1 MATLKSPRIRSDMH
15 SMGILSMTRARRL
28 AAVAVACL
36 VVFTAIPAGAVEDDT
51 VTFNG
56 AGWGHGVGMSQY
68 GTEAM
73 ATEGWDYAQILS
85 HYYAGSSIGTIGTNG
100 VPDPGEIFV
109 NVDYDKITRT
119 VSIANGPGSSSTG
132 VIVSRGV
139 GDSYV
144 EKALFAGDS
153 FTVIDTAPQTNGGC
167 TVAFNDGTVWDT
179 ENVALGLGSCDI
191 TVPLAPDTA
200 PPPYVVSLDACRT
213 TDCSFAWGTALLLV
227 DNGSSLRSVPDT
239 VCPGSCPLYPGFD
252 VVVQAPI
259 DTYARGIAEVPFSW
273 REATLKTQ
281 AVAARSYAAT
291 SDLRTNHTVAG
302 CFCDLK
308 NSSADQV
315 FAGWLG
321 SRSLWQAWDA
331 AAASTAG
338 QVVVHPAAPDGTIVR
353 AFYSSSSGGAT
364 ESSADKWGG
373 AFPYLVSVPDQW
385 SLSSINPYRSWT
397 TTITRASLASWL
409 GLADVETVDV
419 ITTNDSGS
427 PSRFRF
433 GGISNA
439 GAAVNVEKSVGEI
452 TSRYGLRSWYFS
464 ITINRPPPLNDANAD
479 QVAMQDPRTGV
490 WHIRHTNG
498 TVDSFYYGNPKDTP
512 YAGDWD
518 GDGDDTMGL
527 YRESSGYLFLRNTN
541 DQGIAD
547 IEIYYGIPK
556 DRPISG
562 DWNGNGIDTVGIYRS
577 SEGRFYLR
585 NTNTQGIA
593 DIDFPFGNPG
603 DVPIAGDWDG
613 DGDDTVGVY
622 RPSTRMVYLMNDL
635 NRPIADISFFYSGA
649 ASGDRIVAGDWD
661 GDGRDSIGLFRPSTG
676 TWYLRDTFTQT
687 SANIVF
693 EFGEGFMNP
702 TTGYWGD

>member
-1 MATLKSPRIRSDMH
+1 MATLKAPPERSDIH
-15 SMGILSMTRARRL
+15 SMGILSMTRAWPI
-28 AAVAVACL
+28 AAAAIACF
-36 VVFTAIPAGAVEDDT
+36 VVFTAIPASAVEDDT
-51 VTFNG
+51 VRFEG

-68 GTEAM
+68 GAEAM
-73 ATEGWDYAQILS
+73 AAEGWSYQDILG
-85 HYYAGSSIGTIGTNG
+85 YYYDGSSIGTIGIGG
-100 VPDPGEIFV
+100 VADPGEIFV
-109 NVDYDKITRT
+109 SVDSDVTTRT
-119 VSIANGPGSSSTG
+119 VTISNGPGTSETG
-132 VIVSRGV
+132 VAVSRV
-139 GDSYV
+139 TDDLEE

-153 FTVIDTAPQTNGGC
+153 FIVVDTTPQTDGGC
-167 TVAFNDGTVWDT
+167 TVVFDDETSWEA
-179 ENVALGLGSCDI
+179 GSCDI

-200 PPPYVVSLDACRT
+200 APPYVITLDACRT
-213 TDCSFAWGTALLLV
+213 TNCSFAWGTALLFV

-239 VCPGSCPLYPGFD
+239 VCPGSCPLWPGFD
-252 VVVQAPI
+252 LVVQTPI

-273 REATLKTQ
+273 DEATMKTQ

-291 SDLRTNHTVAG
+291 SDLRTSHLVAG
-302 CFCDLK
+302 CFCDIK

-315 FAGWLG
+315 YGGWLG
-321 SRSLWQAWDA
+321 SRSLWQTWDA

-338 QVVVHPAAPDGTIVR
+338 EVVVHPSAPDGTIVR

-364 ESSADKWGG
+364 ESSEDKWGG
-373 AFPYLVSVPDQW
+373 ASPYLVSVPDPW
-385 SLSSINPYRSWT
+385 SLASINPYRSWT
-397 TTITRASLASWL
+397 TTITRSNLASWL
-409 GLADVETVDV
+409 GLADVETVEV
-419 ITTNDSGS
+419 IATNDSGS
-427 PSRFRF
+427 PRRFRF

-439 GAAVNVEKSVGEI
+439 GAAVNIEKSVGEV

-464 ITINRPPPLNDANAD
+464 ITISRPPPLNNANAD
-479 QVAMQDPRTGV
+479 QVAMQDPTTGI

-527 YRESSGYLFLRNTN
+527 YRESNGYLFLRNTN

-556 DRPISG
+556 DQPISG
-562 DWNGNGIDTVGIYRS
+562 DWNGDGTDTVGIYRS
-577 SEGRFYLR
+577 SQGRFYLR

-613 DGDDTVGVY
+613 DGDDTVGIY
-622 RPSTRMVYLMNDL
+622 RPSTRMVYLTNNLD
-635 NRPIADISFFYSGA
+635 NPVADISFFYSGA

-661 GDGRDSIGLFRPSTG
+661 GDGDDSVGVFRPSTG

-693 EFGEGFMNP
+693 EFGESFMNP
-702 TTGYWGD
+702 TTGYWAD